1 MKKNTEVIPDTVR
14 YAILTRQKEVSK
26 AYIILPK
33 VFDYLGLSRYIN
45 IVQNRM
51 IKEEEGKQFFIDHVK
66 IGLTDEN
73 LNHFWLD
80 AEALEHYKGLLMD
93 FMDEEQYEDI
103 VEILRQ
109 GEERNNADNSIL
121 QQFQG
126 LSLSKLKDD
135 YISYKQ
141 YSENYQEE
149 AEFLREWS
157 KLELLSRLPP
167 VWLYWQIVKLI
178 DKLRLQIQIKKFIKN
193 RKEVEE

>member
-1 MKKNTEVIPDTVR
+1 MKKKAEILSKDIR

-33 VFDYLGLSRYIN
+33 VFDYFGLSNYIN
-45 IVQNRM
+45 IAQSRM
-51 IKEEEGKQFFIDHVK
+51 IKEEEDKQFFIDHVK
-66 IGLTDEN
+66 IDLN
-73 LNHFWLD
+73 LNHYWLD
-80 AEALEHYKGLLMD
+80 AEALEHYKSLLMD
-93 FMDEEQYEDI
+93 FMDEEQYDEI
-103 VEILRQ
+103 VEMLRH

-135 YISYKQ
+135 YMSYKQ

-149 AEFLREWS
+149 AEFLREWC

-167 VWLYWQIVKLI
+167 IWLYWQIVKLI
-178 DKLRLQIQIKKFIKN
+178 DKLRLQMQIKKFIKN